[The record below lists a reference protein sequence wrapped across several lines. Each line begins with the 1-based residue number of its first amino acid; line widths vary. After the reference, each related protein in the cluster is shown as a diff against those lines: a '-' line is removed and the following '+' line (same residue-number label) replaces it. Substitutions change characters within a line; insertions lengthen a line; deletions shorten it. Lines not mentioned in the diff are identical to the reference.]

1 MNNESKTAKGCVVP
15 NIAEKSSETHF
26 TFTIPK

>member
-15 NIAEKSSETHF
+15 IAEKSSETHF